1 MTFSNLKSSQ
11 WGSAKPRAQF
21 QRKGGSG
28 FNLVHTNAFDSMRL
42 ISQILTMRYVN
53 FLKVHDSAPAPCTEK
68 IADEGLIRYP
78 FFFPNSMKGSM
89 AKFT

>member
-28 FNLVHTNAFDSMRL
+28 FNLVYTNAFDSMRL

-53 FLKVHDSAPAPCTEK
+53 FLKVDDSAPCTEK

-78 FFFPNSMKGSM
+78 FFFPSMKGSM
-89 AKFT
+89 A